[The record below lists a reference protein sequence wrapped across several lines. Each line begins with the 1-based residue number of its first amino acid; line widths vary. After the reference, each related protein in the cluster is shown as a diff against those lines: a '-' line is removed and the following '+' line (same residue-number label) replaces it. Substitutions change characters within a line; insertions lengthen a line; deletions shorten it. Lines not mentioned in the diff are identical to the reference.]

1 MAMIHMSAQKKFE
14 HTVFFCFLIVG
25 FFIFFSPNTI
35 AQSDSLLANKSDSK
49 PYYFYHGYTYG
60 SQAMFNPLTLVLNT
74 GYDICQLNAN
84 DRHIFNFPYAVSLKN
99 VFWNLGH
106 PNKVIGE
113 VGWDKFMRTEILPLS
128 FSREGGQWMPNYVLH
143 LFGGGMSYVT
153 ISEWY
158 RYHDVKYPR
167 LLGFVTVMAADIL
180 NETMEDNGYIGSNSD
195 PIPDMY
201 FFNFA
206 GIALFSS
213 KKVCKFFSEELHM
226 ADWSLQPAITFTDIS
241 LYNCGQ
247 YFSFKWELPFE
258 RRLSLFTRMG
268 LGTLIGAS
276 WKFNNGTALSLGAG
290 VRSGE
295 RVLLPGTAREVTV
308 TTPFSIG
315 VFYDRNNSLLAS
327 LVISNVNDYFINA
340 NVYPGLLR
348 IGKFSTGLWAVID
361 KKGYPA
367 FGFATRYT
375 FGLGLGANFMK
386 Y

>member
-1 MAMIHMSAQKKFE
+1 MTVNKNPERSFFFYLSLIFTFISVININVPAQ
-14 HTVFFCFLIVG
+14 
-25 FFIFFSPNTI
+25 N
-35 AQSDSLLANKSDSK
+35 DSIRGDSIPVK
-49 PYYFYHGYTYG
+49 PYYFYHAYTYG
-60 SQAMFNPLTLVLNT
+60 SQGLFNPLSLILNT
-74 GYDICQLNAN
+74 GYDICQLTNH
-84 DRHIFNFPYAVSLKN
+84 DRRIFLFPYAKSCKN

-128 FSREGGQWMPNYVLH
+128 FSREGGQWMPNYLLH
-143 LFGGGMSYVT
+143 TIGGGMSYVA

-158 RYHDVKYPR
+158 QYHNVKYPH
-167 LLGFVTVMAADIL
+167 LLSFVTVMAADIL
-180 NETMEDNGYIGSNSD
+180 NETMEDNGYVGSNSD

-213 KKVCKFFSEELHM
+213 KKVCKFFSEKLQM
-226 ADWSLQPAITFTDIS
+226 ADWSLQPSITFTDIS

-276 WKFNNGTALSLGAG
+276 WKFKNGAAISLGAG

-327 LVISNVNDYFINA
+327 LVISNVDDYFINA
-340 NVYPGLLR
+340 NVYPGLFR
-348 IGKFSTGLWAVID
+348 MGKFSTGLWAVID

-375 FGLGLGANFMK
+375 LGSGLGYNFMK